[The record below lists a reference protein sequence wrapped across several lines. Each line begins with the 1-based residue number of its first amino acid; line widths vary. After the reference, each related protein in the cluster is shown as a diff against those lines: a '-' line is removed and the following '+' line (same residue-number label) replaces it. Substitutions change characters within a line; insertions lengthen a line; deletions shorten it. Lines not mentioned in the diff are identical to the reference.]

1 MTLSRRLFFDFL
13 AAELTHASAMHLRR
27 ASVFF
32 LLASSL
38 CLSPASAKITALVG
52 GRLIDGWGGAPVN
65 NSVILIEDQR
75 IKAVGTAETLPV
87 PAGAEIIDTRGMS
100 LLPGLWDM
108 HVHTMLLG
116 HSDYD
121 HWDKTYPSRF
131 EKEIM
136 PAAAKQLLMAGI
148 TSARDLGAPLE
159 ASINVRNRIK
169 KGEIPG
175 PTLYV
180 SGPFIQ
186 KKAYPGTEDFR
197 WGVDGAAD
205 ARAKVRKVA
214 EAGVDVIKLID
225 QDQMTGEEIAAV
237 VDEAH
242 KYKLPVVAHSHRPD
256 EIRLGLKYGV
266 DCFEHTGLATA
277 AEYPADIIAAI
288 QERTAQMSLGPLFWC
303 PTIEGFFNY
312 EYNVANPL
320 HIEDTGWQAG
330 VPADIVA
337 DIKQSLKN
345 PGWLAYYQ
353 ITPLRAKTSAAKF
366 AQLQKAGVV
375 LLIGTDSGI
384 PMKFH
389 NQSTWRELDIW
400 VNKLGVDSMTAIRG
414 ATYWPAV
421 AMKVDQDYGTIQAGK
436 YADIIAV
443 KGDVLRYIDLLQRVD
458 LVIKHGQRVK

>member
-1 MTLSRRLFFDFL
+1 MTQLRRLV
-13 AAELTHASAMHLRR
+13 
-27 ASVFF
+27 SVAC
-32 LLASSL
+32 L
-38 CLSPASAKITALVG
+38 LSPVLCFAAPAAKTTALVG

-65 NSVILIEDQR
+65 NSVVLIEGER
-75 IKAVGTAETLPV
+75 VKAVGTVDSLPV
-87 PAGAEIIDTRGMS
+87 PADAEVIDCRGMS
-100 LLPGLWDM
+100 VLPGLWDN

-116 HSDYD
+116 HSDYT
-121 HWDKTYPSRF
+121 HWDKTYPDRV
-131 EKEIM
+131 EKDIM
-136 PAAAKQLLMAGI
+136 PAAAHQLLNAGI
-148 TSARDLGAPLE
+148 TSAIDLGAPLE
-159 ASINVRNRIK
+159 ASINLRTRIA

-186 KKAYPGTEDFR
+186 HEAYPGTEAFR
-197 WGVDGAAD
+197 WGVKGAED
-205 ARAKVRKVA
+205 ARTKVKKLA
-214 EAGVDVIKLID
+214 QAGVNVIKLID
-225 QDQMTGEEIAAV
+225 QDQMTEPEIEAV
-237 VDEAH
+237 ITEAH
-242 KYKLPVVAHSHRPD
+242 ANKLPVFAHSHRPD

-266 DCFEHTGLATA
+266 DRFEHTGLATA
-277 AEYPADIIAAI
+277 PEYPADILQAI
-288 QERTAQMSLGPLFWC
+288 QERTAKMSLGPLYWT

-312 EYNVANPL
+312 EYNVTNPM
-320 HIEDTGWQAG
+320 HIDDPGWQLD

-337 DIKQSLKN
+337 DIKASVKH

-366 AQLQKAGVV
+366 AQLQKTGLV

-400 VNKLGVDSMTAIRG
+400 VNKLGVDSMTAVRA

-436 YADIIAV
+436 YADLIAV

-458 LVIKHGQRVK
+458 VVVKHGKRVK

>member
-1 MTLSRRLFFDFL
+1 MTQLRRLP
-13 AAELTHASAMHLRR
+13 A
-27 ASVFF
+27 V
-32 LLASSL
+32 L
-38 CLSPASAKITALVG
+38 CLLSSVLCFASQADAKITALVG

-65 NSVILIEDQR
+65 NSVVLIEGER
-75 IKAVGTAETLPV
+75 VKAVGTVDSLPV
-87 PAGAEIIDTRGMS
+87 PAGAEVIDCRGMS
-100 LLPGLWDM
+100 VLPGLWDN

-116 HSDYD
+116 HSDYT
-121 HWDKTYPSRF
+121 HWDATYQPRL

-136 PAAAKQLLMAGI
+136 PAAAHQLLNAGV
-148 TSARDLGAPLE
+148 TSAVDLGAPLE
-159 ASINVRNRIK
+159 ASINVRNRIA

-186 KKAYPGTEDFR
+186 HAPYPGTESFR
-197 WGVDGAAD
+197 WGVKGADD
-205 ARAKVRKVA
+205 ARAKVKQLA
-214 EAGVDVIKLID
+214 DAGVNVIKLID
-225 QDQMTGEEIAAV
+225 QDQMTEPEIEAV
-237 VDEAH
+237 VTEAH
-242 KYKLPVVAHSHRPD
+242 AHKLPVIAHSHRPD

-266 DCFEHTGLATA
+266 DRFEHTGLATA
-277 AEYPADIIAAI
+277 PEYPADILQAI
-288 QERTAQMSLGPLFWC
+288 QERTAKMSLGPLYWC

-312 EYNVANPL
+312 EYTVANPM
-320 HIEDTGWQAG
+320 HIDNPEWQLD

-337 DIKQSLKN
+337 DIKASVKH

-366 AQLQKAGVV
+366 AQLQKTGLV

-389 NQSTWRELDIW
+389 NQSTWREMDIW
-400 VNKLGVDSMTAIRG
+400 VNKLGVDPMTTIRA

-421 AMKVDQDYGTIQAGK
+421 AMKVDKDYGTIQEGK
-436 YADIIAV
+436 YADVIAV

-458 LVIKHGQRVK
+458 VVIKHGQRYK

>member
-1 MTLSRRLFFDFL
+1 MMTTHPRLRLAVLCLLSSVLC
-13 AAELTHASAMHLRR
+13 AASAT
-27 ASVFF
+27 
-32 LLASSL
+32 
-38 CLSPASAKITALVG
+38 AKVTALVG

-65 NSVILIEDQR
+65 NAVILIEGER
-75 IKAVGTAETLPV
+75 IKAVGTTETLPV
-87 PAGAEIIDTRGMS
+87 PAGAEIVDTRGMS

-121 HWDKTYPSRF
+121 HWDKVYPARF

-136 PAAAKQLLMAGI
+136 PAAAKQLLLAGV

-197 WGVDGAAD
+197 WGVNGADD

-225 QDQMTGEEIAAV
+225 QDQMVPEEIMAI

-277 AEYPADIIAAI
+277 SEYPADVIAAI
-288 QERTAQMSLGPLFWC
+288 QERTAKMSLGPLYWC

-312 EYNVANPL
+312 EANVTNPL
-320 HIEDTGWQAG
+320 HIEDPAWTAG
-330 VPADIVA
+330 IPIDIAA

-421 AMKVDQDYGTIQAGK
+421 AMKVDKDYGTIQAGK

-443 KGDVLRYIDLLQRVD
+443 RGDVLRYIDLLQRVD

>member
-1 MTLSRRLFFDFL
+1 MRHLLRP
-13 AAELTHASAMHLRR
+13 AALI
-27 ASVFF
+27 
-32 LLASSL
+32 LLASAL
-38 CLSPASAKITALVG
+38 CVTATATVTALVG

-65 NSVILIEDQR
+65 NSVILIEGER
-75 IKAVGTAETLPV
+75 ISAVGTADTLPV
-87 PAGAEIIDTRGMS
+87 PAGAAVVDCRGMS
-100 LLPGLWDM
+100 VLPGLWDC

-116 HSDYD
+116 HSDYT
-121 HWDKTYPSRF
+121 HWDQAYPARL

-136 PAAAKQLLMAGI
+136 PAAAHQLLLAGV
-148 TSARDLGAPLE
+148 TSAIDLGAPLE
-159 ASINVRNRIK
+159 ASINVRHRIAR
-169 KGEIPG
+169 GEIPG
-175 PTLYV
+175 PTLYI

-186 KKAYPGTEDFR
+186 HAPYPGTEAFR
-197 WGVDGAAD
+197 WGVSGPDD
-205 ARAKVRKVA
+205 ARAKVRQLA
-214 EAGVDVIKLID
+214 AAGVNVIKLID
-225 QDQMTGEEIAAV
+225 QDQMTEPEIEAV
-237 VDEAH
+237 VTEAH
-242 KYKLPVVAHSHRPD
+242 AHKLPVIAHAHRPN

-266 DCFEHTGLATA
+266 DRFEHTGLATA
-277 AEYPADIIAAI
+277 PEYPADIVAAL
-288 QERTAQMSLGPLFWC
+288 QERTAKMSLGPMYWC

-312 EYNVANPL
+312 EDNARNPL
-320 HIEDTGWQAG
+320 HIEDPGWQRD

-337 DIKQSLKN
+337 DIQASLKH

-366 AQLQKAGVV
+366 AQLQKSGLV

-400 VNKLGVDSMTAIRG
+400 VSKLGVDAMTALRA

-421 AMKVDQDYGTIQAGK
+421 SMKVDADYGTIQAGK

-458 LVIKHGQRVK
+458 LVYRHGQRAK

>member
-1 MTLSRRLFFDFL
+1 MQIIRILVVGFLTGALFVS
-13 AAELTHASAMHLRR
+13 AHAK
-27 ASVFF
+27 V
-32 LLASSL
+32 
-38 CLSPASAKITALVG
+38 TALVG

-65 NSVILIEDQR
+65 QSVILIEGDR
-75 IKAVGTAETLPV
+75 IKAVGTTETLPI
-87 PAGAEIIDTRGMS
+87 PAGAEIVDCRGMS
-100 LLPGLWDM
+100 VLPGLWDC

-121 HWDKTYPSRF
+121 HWDKTYPARF

-136 PAAAKQLLMAGI
+136 PAAAHQLLNAGI
-148 TSARDLGAPLE
+148 TSAVDLGAPLA
-159 ASINVRNRIK
+159 ASINVRDRIA

-186 KKAYPGTEDFR
+186 HAPYPGTEDFR
-197 WGVDGAAD
+197 WGVAGAAD
-205 ARAKVRKVA
+205 AKAKVKKLA
-214 EAGVDVIKLID
+214 DAGVNVIKLID
-225 QDQMTGEEIAAV
+225 QDQMTGEEIAAIV
-237 VDEAH
+237 EEAH
-242 KYKLPVVAHSHRPD
+242 AHRLPVVAHAHRPD
-256 EIRLGLKYGV
+256 EIRLGLKCGV
-266 DCFEHTGLATA
+266 DRFEHTGLATA
-277 AEYPADIIAAI
+277 PEYPADIIAAI
-288 QERTAQMSLGPLFWC
+288 QERTAKMSLGPLYWC

-312 EYNVANPL
+312 EDNVRTAL
-320 HIEDTGWQAG
+320 HIDDPAWQLD

-337 DIKQSLKN
+337 DIKSSLKH

-366 AQLQKAGVV
+366 AQLQKTGLV

-400 VNKLGVDSMTAIRG
+400 VNKLGVDSMTALRA

-421 AMKVDQDYGTIQAGK
+421 SMKVDKDYGTISEGK
-436 YADIIAV
+436 FADLIAV

-458 LVIKHGQRVK
+458 LVIKHGQRYK

>member
-1 MTLSRRLFFDFL
+1 MHARCFPLSRRALGAVLLFCSL
-13 AAELTHASAMHLRR
+13 ATL
-27 ASVFF
+27 V
-32 LLASSL
+32 
-38 CLSPASAKITALVG
+38 PAKITALVG

-65 NSVILIEDQR
+65 SSVILIEGER
-75 IKAVGTAETLPV
+75 IKAVGTVESLPV
-87 PAGAEIIDTRGMS
+87 PAGAEVIDCRGMS
-100 LLPGLWDM
+100 VLPGLWDC

-121 HWDKTYPSRF
+121 HWDKTYPARF

-136 PAAAKQLLMAGI
+136 PAAAHQLLNAGV
-148 TSARDLGAPLE
+148 TSAIDLGAPLE
-159 ASINVRNRIK
+159 ASINVRERIA

-186 KKAYPGTEDFR
+186 HAPYPGTEAFR
-197 WGVDGAAD
+197 WGVSGADD
-205 ARAKVRKVA
+205 ARAKVRQLA
-214 EAGVDVIKLID
+214 NAGVNVVKLID
-225 QDQMTGEEIAAV
+225 QDQMTEPEIEAV
-237 VDEAH
+237 VTEAH
-242 KYKLPVVAHSHRPD
+242 AHKLPVIAHAHRPN

-266 DCFEHTGLATA
+266 DRFEHTGLATA
-277 AEYPADIIAAI
+277 PDYPADIIQMI
-288 QERTAQMSLGPLFWC
+288 QERTAKMALGPMYWC

-312 EYNVANPL
+312 EDNVRNPMQ
-320 HIEDTGWQAG
+320 IEDPAWQQF
-330 VPADIVA
+330 VPADIVD
-337 DIKQSLKN
+337 DIKASLKH

-366 AQLQKAGVV
+366 AQLQKTGLV

-400 VNKLGVDSMTAIRG
+400 VNKLGVDSMTALRA

-421 AMKVDQDYGTIQAGK
+421 SMKVDNDYGTLSAGK

-458 LVIKHGQRVK
+458 LVMKHGQRVK

>member
-1 MTLSRRLFFDFL
+1 MKNILRPFL
-13 AAELTHASAMHLRR
+13 IALH
-27 ASVFF
+27 VG
-32 LLASSL
+32 LA
-38 CLSPASAKITALVG
+38 CSPLNAKVTALVG

-65 NSVILIEDQR
+65 QSVVLLDGER
-75 IKAVGTAETLPV
+75 ITAVGTVDTLPV
-87 PAGAEIIDTRGMS
+87 PADATVVDCRGMS
-100 LLPGLWDM
+100 LLPGLWDC

-116 HSDYD
+116 HSDYT
-121 HWDKTYPSRF
+121 HWDKAYPDRL

-136 PAAAKQLLMAGI
+136 PAAAHQLLMAGV
-148 TSARDLGAPLE
+148 TSAVDLGAPLE
-159 ASINVRNRIK
+159 ASINVRNRIAH
-169 KGEIPG
+169 GEIPG

-186 KKAYPGTEDFR
+186 HAPYPGTEAFR
-197 WGVDGAAD
+197 WGVSGPDD
-205 ARAKVRKVA
+205 ARAKVKRLA
-214 EAGVDVIKLID
+214 EAGVNVIKLID
-225 QDQMTGEEIAAV
+225 QDQMTEPEIAAV
-237 VDEAH
+237 VTEAH
-242 KYKLPVVAHSHRPD
+242 AHKLPVIAHAHRPD
-256 EIRLGLKYGV
+256 EVRLGLKYGV
-266 DCFEHTGLATA
+266 DRFEHTGLATA
-277 AEYPADIIAAI
+277 PEYPADVIATI
-288 QERTAQMSLGPLFWC
+288 QERTAKMSLGPMYWC

-312 EYNVANPL
+312 EYQVGNPM
-320 HIEDTGWQAG
+320 HIEDTGWQLD

-337 DIKQSLKN
+337 DIKASLRH

-366 AQLQKAGVV
+366 AQLQKTGLV

-400 VNKLGVDSMTAIRG
+400 VNKLGVDPMTAIRA

-421 AMKVDQDYGTIQAGK
+421 SMKVDADYGTIQAGK

-458 LVIKHGQRVK
+458 VVYRHGQRVK